1 MKKTSLDNQSF
12 RSLLQNF
19 SEWLDI
25 LGYSMSML
33 KSYPK
38 QVAEFLSYLEQHHIN
53 DLRQIEIQT
62 VKDYYRYLSER
73 PNKQHD
79 GALSNAYLNS
89 HQQAIKK
96 FREYLQKH
104 GASTFPIHL
113 NREKTSSQMNLFSQ
127 YEIKELFK
135 ATDMTK
141 SERHYQLRDKALLV
155 ILYACGLRRNEA
167 IHLDLKDVV
176 FEKERIH
183 VRKGKGGKERFVPIN
198 DFSVEILENYIY
210 EGRSEFANAVMSEA
224 LLVSKHSSRMKGAAI
239 EVRLRKIIKAS
250 DNRNLSKRRITPHS
264 LRHSIATHLLEQGMR
279 IEDISLFLGH
289 SSLESTQIYTHII
302 HS

>member
-1 MKKTSLDNQSF
+1 MKKASLDNQSF
-12 RSLLQNF
+12 RTLIKNF

-25 LGYSMSML
+25 LGYSESML

-38 QVAEFLSYLEQHHIN
+38 QVAEFLIYLEQHDIK
-53 DLRQIEIQT
+53 DLRQIAIQT
-62 VKDYYRYLSER
+62 VKDYYSYLSER
-73 PNKQHD
+73 PNQQHD

-104 GASTFPIHL
+104 SVTTFPIHL
-113 NREKTSSQMNLFSQ
+113 NREKTSSSMNLFSQ

-155 ILYACGLRRNEA
+155 ILYACGLRRNEV
-167 IHLDLKDVV
+167 IHLDLKDVM
-176 FEKERIH
+176 FAKERIH
-183 VRKGKGGKERFVPIN
+183 VRKGKGGKERFVPVN

-210 EGRSEFANAVMSEA
+210 EGRPEFITANESEA
-224 LLVSKHSSRMKGAAI
+224 L
-239 EVRLRKIIKAS
+239 
-250 DNRNLSKRRITPHS
+250 
-264 LRHSIATHLLEQGMR
+264 
-279 IEDISLFLGH
+279 F
-289 SSLESTQIYTHII
+289 
-302 HS
+302 